1 MPNPSTPASACA
13 SELYLWATN
22 NRESVAHLECA
33 HKNLLR
39 KVAKGIYDSPKAIR
53 LMEYV
58 AETAAKTYAKAFCGN
73 TNWYDVFP
81 PAIRRI
87 CAISLMIDF
96 EAENDIA

>member
-1 MPNPSTPASACA
+1 MTNPSTPASACA

-33 HKNLLR
+33 HKNLHR
-39 KVAKGIYDSPKAIR
+39 KVAKGIYDSARAVR

-58 AETAAKTYAKAFCGN
+58 AGTAAKTYVKAFCCN

-81 PAIRRI
+81 PVIRKE
-87 CAISLMIDF
+87 CARLLAQDF
-96 EAENDIA
+96 AEENDIA

>member
-1 MPNPSTPASACA
+1 
-13 SELYLWATN
+13 
-22 NRESVAHLECA
+22 
-33 HKNLLR
+33 
-39 KVAKGIYDSPKAIR
+39 
-53 LMEYV
+53 MEYV